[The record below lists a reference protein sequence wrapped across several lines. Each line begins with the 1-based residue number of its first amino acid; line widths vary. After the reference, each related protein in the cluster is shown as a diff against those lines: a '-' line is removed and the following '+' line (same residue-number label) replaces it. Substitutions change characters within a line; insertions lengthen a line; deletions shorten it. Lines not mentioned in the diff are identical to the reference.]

1 MRKNFLIIHNKMAGR
16 LKAPMLARV
25 SKQLERQG
33 AQLVLKAAASVQ
45 EDIELARAAVASNAV
60 DAVIAAGGDS
70 TIRGVAMGLMGSD
83 MPLGIIPAG
92 TGNVLAQEISLGHKP
107 KTIAQTLINGPLE
120 TITPGLANGEPFL
133 LMAGAGFDAQ
143 IVKNLNHDLK
153 QRIRK
158 MAYIGPTLKA
168 LAAKPGRLMVEFP
181 DDLGN
186 VDKGYEASFVV
197 VTKARLYG
205 GSFMLAP
212 EAELTKN
219 DLHVVIFPKAGRFG
233 LMKAL
238 IGLALGRNG
247 HIREKVMEEG
257 RLVGHMMT
265 NKGVMIR
272 PCQKVRIKS
281 NEPVPT
287 QIDGEWLA
295 TTPLDIS
302 TSDAPIQLIVPQTS

>member
-1 MRKNFLIIHNKMAGR
+1 MRKKFLIIHNKMAGR
-16 LKAPMLARV
+16 LKAPVLARV

-33 AQLVLKAAASVQ
+33 ALFMLKAASSVQ
-45 EDIELARAAVASNAV
+45 EDIDLARAAVASHEV

-70 TIRGVAMGLMGSD
+70 TIRGVAMGLMGSN

-92 TGNVLAQEISLGHKP
+92 TGNVLAQEIELGHKP
-107 KTIAQTLINGPLE
+107 KKIAQTLINGLVK

-143 IVKNLNHDLK
+143 IVKNLDHNLK

-158 MAYIGPTLKA
+158 AAYIGPTLKA
-168 LAAKPGRLMVEFP
+168 LAAKPQRLVIEFP
-181 DDLGN
+181 DDQGH
-186 VDKGYEASFVV
+186 VAKSYEASFVV
-197 VTKARLYG
+197 VTKVRLYG
-205 GSFMLAP
+205 GSFILAP

-219 DLHVVIFPKAGRFG
+219 DLHVVMFMNPGRFG
-233 LMKAL
+233 LIKAL
-238 IGLALGRNG
+238 ICLALGRNA
-247 HIREKVMEEG
+247 HVHAQVMEG
-257 RLVGHMMT
+257 GKAVGQMMK
-265 NKGVMIR
+265 NRGIMIR

-295 TTPLDIS
+295 ATPLDIS

>member
-1 MRKNFLIIHNKMAGR
+1 MRKKFLIIHNKMAGR
-16 LKAPMLARV
+16 LKAPMLSRV
-25 SKQLERQG
+25 VKQLERQG

-45 EDIELARAAVASNAV
+45 EDIDLASAAATSREF

-107 KTIAQTLINGPLE
+107 KKIAQTLINGPLK
-120 TITPGLANGEPFL
+120 TIMPGLANGEPFL

-158 MAYIGPTLKA
+158 AAFVWPTLQA
-168 LAAKPGRLMVEFP
+168 LAAKPRQLVIEFP
-181 DDLGN
+181 DDQGN
-186 VDKGYEASFVV
+186 IVKSYEVAFVV

-212 EAELTKN
+212 EADLTKTE
-219 DLHVVIFPKAGRFG
+219 LHVVMFMNPGRFG
-233 LMKAL
+233 LVKAL
-238 IGLALGRNG
+238 AGLALGRNA
-247 HIREKVMEEG
+247 HIGSEVREGDKTVAY
-257 RLVGHMMT
+257 MMKT
-265 NKGVMIR
+265 DGIMIR
-272 PCQKVRIKS
+272 PCQKVRILS
-281 NEPVPT
+281 NQPVPT
-287 QIDGEWLA
+287 QIDGEWLG
-295 TTPLDIS
+295 TTPLEIS
-302 TSDAPIQLIVPQTS
+302 TSEAVIQLIVP